1 MTEEAHFCDYCSC
14 RALEGLSPEADKFW
28 CGRCE
33 PGLAAVL
40 ARSPNE
46 ELREHLEALLSARD
60 YFLYVVDLRDHKPK
74 LISFDN
80 PAQLEMLITLLVAI
94 VGSDKSSPQTSPR

>member
-60 YFLYVVDLRDHKPK
+60 YFLYVVDLRDH
-74 LISFDN
+74 